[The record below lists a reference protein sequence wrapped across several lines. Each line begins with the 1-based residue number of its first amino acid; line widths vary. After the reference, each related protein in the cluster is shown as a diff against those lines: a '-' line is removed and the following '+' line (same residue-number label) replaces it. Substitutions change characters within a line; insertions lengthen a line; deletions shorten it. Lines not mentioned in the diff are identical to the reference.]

1 MQLHDNAAAVF
12 TSAGGGAHG
21 HLALTMTAAEYLAVA
36 KVAFKV
42 PINPTA
48 DPVMVKA
55 RSRLE
60 SSKNL
65 RLYELA
71 KKDFRI
77 YHDVNKALRNQLIA
91 ATPDTYL
98 QELRDPDLGYANTSC
113 LEIITHLRD
122 TYGEIAQEDLNA
134 NQQRMTAT
142 WHPPIRPSKICLN
155 NFEPVQ
161 PLLSKVCRDWRDKA
175 QKKDRTMV
183 LFKKHF
189 KKWEKDRRL
198 TLTTGTAGYHG
209 ANHVDDAPPAPVVAP
224 PDAEM
229 EAMRA
234 EMEAMRVALA
244 AQAAPPSAVPAARP
258 ALADMGYCW
267 SHGYSGNVTHTSA
280 TCVHPA
286 ERHQVEATHANKL
299 GGTERI
305 WTRVDRRRTPR

>member
-1 MQLHDNAAAVF
+1 
-12 TSAGGGAHG
+12 
-21 HLALTMTAAEYLAVA
+21 MTAAEYLAVA

-55 RSRLE
+55 SRLE
-60 SSKNL
+60 SSENL

-77 YHDVNKALRNQLIA
+77 YHDVDKALRNQLIA

-122 TYGEIAQEDLNA
+122 TYGEIAQEDLDA
-134 NQQRMTAT
+134 NQQRMTAK
-142 WHPPIRPSKICLN
+142 WHPPTPIEDL
-155 NFEPVQ
+155 FEQ
-161 PLLSKVCRDWRDKA
+161 LRAGAAFALEGGD
-175 QKKDRTMV
+175 
-183 LFKKHF
+183 
-189 KKWEKDRRL
+189 
-198 TLTTGTAGYHG
+198 TL
-209 ANHVDDAPPAPVVAP
+209 PPASVV
-224 PDAEM
+224 
-229 EAMRA
+229 R
-234 EMEAMRVALA
+234 LGYTILLQT
-244 AQAAPPSAVPAARP
+244 AQAAPPPAVPAARPAARP

-286 ERHQVEATHANKL
+286 EGHQVEATHANKL
-299 GGTERI
+299 GGTDRI
-305 WTRVDRRRTPR
+305 WTRADRRAPR